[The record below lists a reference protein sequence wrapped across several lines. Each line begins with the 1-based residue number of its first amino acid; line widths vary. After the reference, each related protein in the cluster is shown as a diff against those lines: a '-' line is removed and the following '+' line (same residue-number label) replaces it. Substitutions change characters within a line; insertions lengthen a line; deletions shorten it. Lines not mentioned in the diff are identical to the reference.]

1 MANFGYLL
9 WSRIYLLKKKTFI
22 YPPRDTVSLRK
33 STTSKEV
40 TVAVPIAAIA
50 PTILIQEGPFNFGT
64 VFVFNYIKIMM
75 KNICLL
81 MLLLTFLG
89 CSSISVFT
97 DHDSGVDFSKYKTFA
112 YFKPGI
118 DKVEIS
124 DLDKRRILK
133 AIDQQMEGKSMMK
146 SDMPDLLV
154 SINTTAKEKV
164 YVNQMNYGFWGWGWN
179 PWMWGPNSNTVSNR
193 TEGALYIDLIDAKT
207 KQLVW
212 QGKGRGGISEYTKDR
227 DERIG
232 IFVEEI
238 LKNYPPESAL

>member
-1 MANFGYLL
+1 
-9 WSRIYLLKKKTFI
+9 
-22 YPPRDTVSLRK
+22 VSLPK

-40 TVAVPIAAIA
+40 TVVGPIAAIA

-64 VFVFNYIKIMM
+64 VFVFNYIKIIM
-75 KNICLL
+75 KNICLS
-81 MLLLTFLG
+81 MLTLTLFG

-133 AIDQQMEGKSMMK
+133 AIDQQMEGKSIMK

-164 YVNQMNYGFWGWGWN
+164 YVNQMNYGFWGWGWGWN
-179 PWMWGPNSNTVSNR
+179 PWMWGPNANTVSTQ

-212 QGKGRGGISEYTKDR
+212 QGKGKGGISEYTKDR

>member
-1 MANFGYLL
+1 M
-9 WSRIYLLKKKTFI
+9 
-22 YPPRDTVSLRK
+22 
-33 STTSKEV
+33 
-40 TVAVPIAAIA
+40 
-50 PTILIQEGPFNFGT
+50 
-64 VFVFNYIKIMM
+64 
-75 KNICLL
+75 L
-81 MLLLTFLG
+81 MLTLLG

-118 DKVEIS
+118 DKIEIS

-133 AIDQQMEGKSMMK
+133 AIDQQMEGKSIMK

-164 YVNQMNYGFWGWGWN
+164 YVNQMNYGFWGWGWGWN
-179 PWMWGPNSNTVSNR
+179 PWMWGPNANTVSTQ

-212 QGKGRGGISEYTKDR
+212 QGKGKGGISEYTKDR

>member
-1 MANFGYLL
+1 MR
-9 WSRIYLLKKKTFI
+9 RIYLF
-22 YPPRDTVSLRK
+22 
-33 STTSKEV
+33 
-40 TVAVPIAAIA
+40 
-50 PTILIQEGPFNFGT
+50 
-64 VFVFNYIKIMM
+64 
-75 KNICLL
+75 LL
-81 MLLLTFLG
+81 MLALVE

-133 AIDQQMEGKSMMK
+133 AIDLQMVQKSIMK
-146 SDMPDLLV
+146 SDMPDLLI

-164 YVNQMNYGFWGWGWN
+164 YVNQMNNGFWGWGWN
-179 PWMWGPNSNTVSNR
+179 PWMWGPNQNTVSSR
-193 TEGALYIDLIDAKT
+193 TEGVLYIDLIDAKS

-212 QGKGRGGISEYTKDR
+212 QGKGKGGISEYSKNR

-232 IFVEEI
+232 IFVAEI

>member
-1 MANFGYLL
+1 MK
-9 WSRIYLLKKKTFI
+9 RIYLL
-22 YPPRDTVSLRK
+22 
-33 STTSKEV
+33 
-40 TVAVPIAAIA
+40 
-50 PTILIQEGPFNFGT
+50 
-64 VFVFNYIKIMM
+64 
-75 KNICLL
+75 
-81 MLLLTFLG
+81 LLLPLLG

-97 DHDSGVDFSKYKTFA
+97 DHDSGVDFSEYKTFA

-133 AIDQQMEGKSMMK
+133 AIDLQMAQKSMMK
-146 SDMPDLLV
+146 SDAADLLV

-164 YVNQMNYGFWGWGWN
+164 YINNFNGFWGWGWN
-179 PWMWGPNSNTVSNR
+179 PWMWGPNQNTVSSR
-193 TEGALYIDLIDAKT
+193 TEGVLYIDLIDAKT

-212 QGKGRGGISEYTKDR
+212 QGKGKGGISEYTKNR

-232 IFVEEI
+232 VFVAEI

>member
-1 MANFGYLL
+1 MR
-9 WSRIYLLKKKTFI
+9 RIYLF
-22 YPPRDTVSLRK
+22 
-33 STTSKEV
+33 
-40 TVAVPIAAIA
+40 
-50 PTILIQEGPFNFGT
+50 
-64 VFVFNYIKIMM
+64 
-75 KNICLL
+75 LL
-81 MLLLTFLG
+81 MLALVE

-112 YFKPGI
+112 YLKPGI

-133 AIDQQMEGKSMMK
+133 AIDLQMVQKSIMK
-146 SDMPDLLV
+146 SDMPDLLI

-164 YVNQMNYGFWGWGWN
+164 YVNQMNNGFWGWGWN
-179 PWMWGPNSNTVSNR
+179 PWMWGPNQNTVSSR
-193 TEGALYIDLIDAKT
+193 TEGVLYIDLIDAKS

-212 QGKGRGGISEYTKDR
+212 QGKGKGGISEYTKNR

-232 IFVEEI
+232 IFVAEI

>member
-1 MANFGYLL
+1 
-9 WSRIYLLKKKTFI
+9 
-22 YPPRDTVSLRK
+22 
-33 STTSKEV
+33 
-40 TVAVPIAAIA
+40 
-50 PTILIQEGPFNFGT
+50 
-64 VFVFNYIKIMM
+64 M
-75 KNICLL
+75 KRVYML
-81 MLLLTFLG
+81 MLLLIMG
-89 CSSISVFT
+89 CGTISVFT

-133 AIDQQMEGKSMMK
+133 AIDLQMAKKSMIK
-146 SDMPDLLV
+146 SDLPDLLV

-164 YVNQMNYGFWGWGWN
+164 YINNNFNGFWGWGWN
-179 PWMWGPNSNTVSNR
+179 PWMWGPNQNMVSSR

-212 QGKGRGGISEYTKDR
+212 QGKGRGGISEHTKNR

-232 IFVEEI
+232 VFVAEI
-238 LKNYPPESAL
+238 LKKYPPESTL